1 MKKKVRKKLK
11 QVDKRSAQ
19 QKCEEMFGELHIDMD
34 VGRSAIRALSTEM
47 KRTLKPMGG
56 LADRAIEFFKDKM
69 DDEHTSILFAVF
81 GLLFSRILFDPTV
94 GCVTMTKIKKKGDGK
109 DEEKEAGRPDK
120 RIIIP

>member
-19 QKCEEMFGELHIDMD
+19 QKCEEMFKELHIDMQT
-34 VGRSAIRALSTEM
+34 GNSAIRALSTEM
-47 KRTLKPMGG
+47 KRSLKPMGG

-69 DDEHTSILFAVF
+69 DDEHTPILFAVF

-94 GCVTMTKIKKKGDGK
+94 GCVTMSKIKKKGDNDSGQECT
-109 DEEKEAGRPDK
+109 D
-120 RIIIP
+120 RIIK